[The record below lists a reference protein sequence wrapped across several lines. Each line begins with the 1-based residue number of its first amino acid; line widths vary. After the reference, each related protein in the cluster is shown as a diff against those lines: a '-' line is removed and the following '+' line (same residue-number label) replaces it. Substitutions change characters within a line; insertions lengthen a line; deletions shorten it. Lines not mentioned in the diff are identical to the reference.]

1 MNPAVAHDP
10 IVPMDTRGERI
21 STVVVQRV
29 PVYRVERFLECQ
41 RGLTEAAEAFPGY
54 QGTELYPP
62 TDDRQ
67 QEWVAVIH
75 FDKQESLKRWID
87 SPERANWAKVLQD
100 QIGSF
105 QLKTLPSGFGAWFAG
120 LETGTEKETPPS
132 WKMAMTVLLGL
143 YPTVML
149 LAVYVGRYL
158 NPLGMALSM
167 LIANTLSVATC
178 QWVVI
183 PPLTHALGP
192 WLHANAADKR
202 VLSIGGLIL
211 IWLFLGGLVVL
222 FRALAG

>member
-1 MNPAVAHDP
+1 M
-10 IVPMDTRGERI
+10 
-21 STVVVQRV
+21 
-29 PVYRVERFLECQ
+29 
-41 RGLTEAAEAFPGY
+41 
-54 QGTELYPP
+54 
-62 TDDRQ
+62 
-67 QEWVAVIH
+67 
-75 FDKQESLKRWID
+75 
-87 SPERANWAKVLQD
+87 LQD